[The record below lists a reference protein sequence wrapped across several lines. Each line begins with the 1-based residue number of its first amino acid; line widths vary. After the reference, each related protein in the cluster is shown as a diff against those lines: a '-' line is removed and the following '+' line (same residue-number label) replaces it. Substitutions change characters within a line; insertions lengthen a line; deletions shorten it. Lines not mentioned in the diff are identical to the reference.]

1 MKTEKTSEKGKA
13 WLKKELRP
21 YRTFIFFLAVLSVA
35 ATLFSLSFAYMVR
48 FLINSAS
55 DGSKQK
61 MIVFSAVLLG
71 VLFMKIFLHTLGGY
85 LSEKARARITADLR
99 TRLFC
104 KILHSD
110 YAKIQEYH
118 SGELLTRLTSD
129 IQEVASDSVGL
140 LSGVATMV
148 VQCMGAVVALLTI
161 DPLFT
166 LIYVI
171 CSVILAGISALFR
184 KPIKRQHK
192 EFLEADGEFRS
203 FMQEGIASSL
213 TVKAYGAEAKSTEK
227 ASKFAERYF
236 GKRMTRNRLRSTMSG
251 VFSLLSNIG
260 MIFAVI
266 WCSIS
271 VLLGNDDYGSILSVI
286 LLLMQLQQPLSSFS
300 GIVPVYYA
308 RLTSGERLSEI
319 DELATEQTEELNA
332 QAVYAEMQEFSVEN
346 ITFDYGREAVLAD
359 ASITLNKG
367 EIICITGA
375 SGTGKST
382 LFRLLLKVYT
392 PKDGEIYVVGNDG
405 SRVPISVGHRAL
417 FAYVPQGNFLF
428 SGTIYENLT
437 FFSTEKDEKIL
448 VKKVDEAL
456 RAACADFVFGLPDGV
471 HTPLYER
478 GAGLSEGQVQRLA
491 VARALL
497 SDRPILLLDEATSAL
512 DSETEEKLLKN
523 VKAMENKT
531 CIIVTHRPAAL
542 AIADTV
548 LKVEKGKLY
557 KTELTSNE

>member
-1 MKTEKTSEKGKA
+1 MEKTSEKGKA
-13 WLKKELRP
+13 WLKRELRP
-21 YRTFIFFLAVLSVA
+21 YRTFIFFLAVLSVG
-35 ATLFSLSFAYMVR
+35 ATVFSLLFAYMVR

-61 MIVFSAVLLG
+61 MIIFSAVLLFA
-71 VLFMKIFLHTLGGY
+71 LLMKIFLHTLGGY
-85 LSEKARARITADLR
+85 LSEKARARITANLR

-104 KILHSD
+104 KILRSD
-110 YAKIQEYH
+110 YAKLQEYH
-118 SGELLTRLTSD
+118 SGELLTRLTAD

-148 VQCMGAVVALLTI
+148 VQCLGAVVALLTI
-161 DPLFT
+161 DPWFT
-166 LIYVI
+166 LIYVV
-171 CSVILAGISALFR
+171 CSIILAGISALFR

-213 TVKAYGAEAKSTEK
+213 TIKAYSAEERTTEK
-227 ASKFAERYF
+227 AGIFAKRYF
-236 GKRMTRNRLRSTMSG
+236 GKRMARNRLRSFMSG

-271 VLLGNDDYGSILSVI
+271 VLFGNDDYGSILSVI

-300 GIVPVYYA
+300 AIAPVYYA
-308 RLTSGERLSEI
+308 RLTSGERLAVI
-319 DELATEQTEELNA
+319 DEMSTERVEEINA
-332 QAVYAEMQEFSVEN
+332 VSIYDDLQSFSVEN
-346 ITFDYGREAVLAD
+346 VTFNYGRESVLNN
-359 ASITLNKG
+359 ASVSLKKG
-367 EIICITGA
+367 KIICITGA
-375 SGTGKST
+375 SGSGKST
-382 LFRLLLKVYT
+382 LFRLLLKVYLPNEGCIYLQGATEKT
-392 PKDGEIYVVGNDG
+392 PL
-405 SRVPISVGHRAL
+405 SVGHRAL

-437 FFSTEKDEKIL
+437 FFCKETDENIL
-448 VKKVDEAL
+448 QDRVDVAL
-456 RAACADFVFGLPDGV
+456 RAACAEFVYQLPDGLQ
-471 HTPLYER
+471 TPLYER
-478 GAGLSEGQVQRLA
+478 GAGLSEGQLQRLA

-497 SDRPILLLDEATSAL
+497 SDRPVLLLDEATSAL
-512 DSETEEKLLKN
+512 DSDTEERLLKN
-523 VKAMENKT
+523 VKEMENKT

-548 LKVEKGKLY
+548 LKVEKGHIAETK
-557 KTELTSNE
+557 EF